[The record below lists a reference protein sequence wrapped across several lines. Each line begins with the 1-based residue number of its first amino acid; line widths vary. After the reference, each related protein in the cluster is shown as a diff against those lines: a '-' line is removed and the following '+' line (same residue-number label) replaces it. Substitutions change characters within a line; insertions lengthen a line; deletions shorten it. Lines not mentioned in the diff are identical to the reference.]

1 MANKQGNFHQMTR
14 VVSSEQDAK
23 KVDAELSEY
32 VSDGWIV
39 VGNHLVSASPQ
50 QYTVLYLLAKY
61 PVK

>member
-1 MANKQGNFHQMTR
+1 MAGKQGNFHQMTR
-14 VVSSEQDAK
+14 VVGSAEDAK

-32 VSDGWIV
+32 ISDGWTVI
-39 VGNHLVSASPQ
+39 GNHLVSASPQ